1 MPAASALNRWLQFVA
16 ILRIFSVVL
25 GYFYPEKLKSN
36 LYHSQPEQVTELQ
49 ARTFATWTLTSCL
62 LCLLCARNTSVAPIY
77 AATLGSFVIAL
88 IHFILEL
95 FIYETLTIS
104 TAIQPLVIASI
115 SSLWMGA
122 GWNYYTKHALAPGVS
137 EETYTQKT
145 E

>member
-1 MPAASALNRWLQFVA
+1 
-16 ILRIFSVVL
+16 
-25 GYFYPEKLKSN
+25 
-36 LYHSQPEQVTELQ
+36 VTELQ

-77 AATLGSFVIAL
+77 GTWFCKRCISQEIVIHFFSKERLSISLKWFAAATLGSFVIAL

-122 GWNYYTKHALAPGVS
+122 GWNYYTKHALAPG
-137 EETYTQKT
+137 
-145 E
+145 